1 MFSVGDV
8 VMLKSGSPLM
18 TVAGVKAAD
27 SEFWLF
33 MGMGYNDGDVATWRR
48 GDVVAEWFDGKNL
61 KRGEFRKEMLK
72 AVDDVPGTSSTHS
85 RSA

>member
-48 GDVVAEWFDGKNL
+48 GGGVVRREEL
-61 KRGEFRKEMLK
+61 KTLG
-72 AVDDVPGTSSTHS
+72 V
-85 RSA
+85 

>member
-33 MGMGYNDGDVATWRR
+33 MCIGYND

-72 AVDDVPGTSSTHS
+72 AVDDVPDTSSTHS

>member
-33 MGMGYNDGDVATWRR
+33 MGMGYNDGDV
-48 GDVVAEWFDGKNL
+48 VAEWFDGKNL

-72 AVDDVPGTSSTHS
+72 AADDAPGTSSTHS